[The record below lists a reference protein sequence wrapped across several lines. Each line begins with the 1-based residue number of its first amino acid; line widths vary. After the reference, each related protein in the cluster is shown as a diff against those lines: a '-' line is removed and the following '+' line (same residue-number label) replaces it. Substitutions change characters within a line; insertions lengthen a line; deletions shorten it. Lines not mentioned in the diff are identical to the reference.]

1 MLVMEA
7 EIRGQNAPWVQ
18 KEKENNVL
26 KSKIAVTYQNYLEN
40 IVSLVQ
46 NSKFIAHIE
55 VVEIKKPMRS

>member
-1 MLVMEA
+1 
-7 EIRGQNAPWVQ
+7 VQ

-55 VVEIKKPMRS
+55 VVKIKKKHEIRNTKL